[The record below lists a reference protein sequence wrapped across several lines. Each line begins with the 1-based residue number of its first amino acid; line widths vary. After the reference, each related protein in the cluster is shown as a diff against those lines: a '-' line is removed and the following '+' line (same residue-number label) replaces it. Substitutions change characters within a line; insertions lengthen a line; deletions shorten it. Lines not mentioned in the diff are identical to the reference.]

1 MVPTNQGQSDF
12 SSRTFEVHE
21 SKPSLPSNK
30 PTNSKTV
37 EISLNSLRNQ
47 ATEGMSGPA
56 PKQLQSYCLS
66 KGQYFGD

>member
-1 MVPTNQGQSDF
+1 VVATNQGQNDF
-12 SSRTFEVHE
+12 SGRNFELHE
-21 SKPSLPSNK
+21 SKPSLPLNG
-30 PTNSKTV
+30 PPNSKTV
-37 EISLNSLRNQ
+37 EISLNSLRHQ